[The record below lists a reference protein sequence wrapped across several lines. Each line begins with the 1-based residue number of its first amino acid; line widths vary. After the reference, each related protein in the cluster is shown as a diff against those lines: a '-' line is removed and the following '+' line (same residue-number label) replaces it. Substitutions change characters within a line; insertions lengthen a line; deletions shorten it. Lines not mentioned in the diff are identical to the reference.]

1 MERSNISDIHNCYGC
16 GMCSKPCPVHIIDL
30 HLNKN
35 GFYEPYLTDPSKC
48 IHCGLCR
55 KVCAYI
61 KNDLAVDNKP
71 IASYAAWSNDQLVR
85 SRCSSGGVGF
95 EIARYLVGKGFTTVG
110 VRYIPEKQRAEHF
123 VASTPEEVDQT
134 SGSKYIQSYTIDGW
148 KDIDNKGKYLVT
160 GTPCQIDS
168 FRNYLKQKRLPEEN
182 FVLLDFYCHGVP
194 SMNVWK
200 KYSKSVE
207 KKIGKFTYV
216 SWRNK
221 WIGTQDGCTMKMRGE
236 EHVKKINWHDS
247 YNFFI
252 KGVKGSWQSR
262 MSKGDKFYKLF
273 LGDCALGPQ
282 CYYRCKY
289 KYDKSSADIRICDLW
304 GKTYQDYADGVSGS
318 IAFTERGKEILNAI
332 NCHLTVQ
339 PFEIVAQGQMRAC
352 PSYKHWYKKVEDVLA
367 DQSASINDAIKIV
380 DHERKIDQW
389 KYRFRHPVPTVCKI
403 IKKI

>member
-1 MERSNISDIHNCYGC
+1 MNKKVVVFGATGNLGA
-16 GMCSKPCPVHIIDL
+16 PVCVKL
-30 HLNKN
+30 
-35 GFYEPYLTDPSKC
+35 
-48 IHCGLCR
+48 
-55 KVCAYI
+55 
-61 KNDLAVDNKP
+61 KNDGYDVIAVGGRKDDHGFFKEKGM
-71 IASYAAWSNDQLVR
+71 SYYSVNIKDKKSFEVLDEIGDVYAVCHFAGSLP
-85 SRCSSGGVGF
+85 SRYAYDPQDLIES
-95 EIARYLVGKGFTTVG
+95 ITVG
-110 VRYIPEKQRAEHF
+110 
-123 VASTPEEVDQT
+123 TL
-134 SGSKYIQSYTIDGW
+134 
-148 KDIDNKGKYLVT
+148 N
-160 GTPCQIDS
+160 
-168 FRNYLKQKRLPEEN
+168 
-182 FVLLDFYCHGVP
+182 VLLF
-194 SMNVWK
+194 MRK
-200 KYSKSVE
+200 
-207 KKIGKFTYV
+207 
-216 SWRNK
+216 
-221 WIGTQDGCTMKMRGE
+221 QMRGE

-289 KYDKSSADIRICDLW
+289 KYDKSSADIRICDLS